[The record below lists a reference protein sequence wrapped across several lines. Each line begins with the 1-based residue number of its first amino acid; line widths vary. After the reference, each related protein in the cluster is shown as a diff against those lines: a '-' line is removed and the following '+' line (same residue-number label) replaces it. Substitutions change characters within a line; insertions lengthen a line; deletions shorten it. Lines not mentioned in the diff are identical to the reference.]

1 MEKYGMMYPIVLYK
15 PAQRITAD
23 QYIDQS
29 FTHRRNSYSLYRQSQ
44 QRSILIMPVFDFRN
58 TPDTKTDNRNNSIC
72 TYTTFRTNDSV
83 TSPEKPI
90 LILDNHIQPWKHHSC
105 GVFSNPGSRTAFEF
119 NEEGGTVSADILQ
132 LDARFVSL
140 IKWIGENHISVR
152 LSGANRPDGYAVYK
166 IREIAFGG
174 GTKLSAEDGFL
185 QYMIDRLLA
194 SSAPSEEAEDD
205 DQDEIGDDMKLT
217 SLQSITDFI
226 TCAGK
231 TLPENVRLWARRNLA
246 VARSHEVTPEER
258 RHAQRALSIM
268 MNIQWK
274 NDYFESIDPVEAR
287 RILDEEL
294 YGMERVKQRIIE
306 TIIQINRTHT
316 LPAYGLLLVGPAGT
330 GKSQIAYAVARI
342 LKLPWTTLDMSS
354 INDPE
359 QLTGSS
365 RIYANAKPGIIMEAF
380 SMAGESNLVFIINEL
395 DKASSG
401 KGNGNPA
408 DVLLT
413 LLDNLGFTDNYMEC
427 MIPTFG
433 VYPIA
438 TANDKS
444 QISAPLMSRF
454 AVIEIPDYTPE
465 EKKII
470 FSRFALPK
478 ILKRMGLKEEECV
491 VPDDALDTVIEIY
504 AETSGIRDLEQAA
517 EHMAANAL
525 YQIEVNHVP
534 KVVFDPEMVRELL
547 S

>member
-1 MEKYGMMYPIVLYK
+1 
-15 PAQRITAD
+15 
-23 QYIDQS
+23 
-29 FTHRRNSYSLYRQSQ
+29 
-44 QRSILIMPVFDFRN
+44 MPVFDFSGASDKK
-58 TPDTKTDNRNNSIC
+58 PGVQSEC
-72 TYTTFRTNDSV
+72 TYTTFQSNEKE

-90 LILDNHIQPWKHHSC
+90 MILDNSSRQWKHHSC
-105 GVFSNPGSRTAFEF
+105 SIFTNPIKRTSFEF
-119 NEEGGTVSADILQ
+119 KEEDGNFSADILSI
-132 LDARFVSL
+132 DSRFVSL
-140 IKWIGENHISVR
+140 LKWLGENHINVR
-152 LSGANRPDGYAVYK
+152 LSGQNQENGYAVYK
-166 IREIAFGG
+166 IRETAFGG

-185 QYMIDRLLA
+185 QFMIERLLA
-194 SSAPSEEAEDD
+194 SSAPAEIIEDEDEEETG
-205 DQDEIGDDMKLT
+205 DEMKLT
-217 SLQSITDFI
+217 SIQSITDFM
-226 TCAGK
+226 TCAGR
-231 TLPENVRLWARRNLA
+231 TLPDNIRLWARRNLA
-246 VARSHEVTPEER
+246 VARSHEVSPEER

-268 MNIQWK
+268 MNVQWK
-274 NDYFESIDPVEAR
+274 SNYFEAIDPQEAR

-294 YGMERVKQRIIE
+294 YGMESVKQRIIE

-380 SMAGESNLVFIINEL
+380 SAAGESNLVFIINEL
-395 DKASSG
+395 DKAASG

-427 MIPTFG
+427 MVPTVG

-454 AVIEIPDYTPE
+454 AVIDIPDYTSE

-470 FSRFALPK
+470 FSKYVLPK
-478 ILKRMGLKEEECV
+478 VLKRMSLKAEECV
-491 VPDDALDTVIEIY
+491 VTEDGLDAVVELHKN
-504 AETSGIRDLEQAA
+504 TSGIRDLEQAA
-517 EHMAANAL
+517 EHIAANAL
-525 YQIEVNHVP
+525 YQIEVDHLTGVTFNA
-534 KVVFDPEMVRELL
+534 EMVRGLL

>member
-1 MEKYGMMYPIVLYK
+1 
-15 PAQRITAD
+15 
-23 QYIDQS
+23 
-29 FTHRRNSYSLYRQSQ
+29 
-44 QRSILIMPVFDFRN
+44 MPVFDFSGASDKK
-58 TPDTKTDNRNNSIC
+58 PGVQSEC
-72 TYTTFRTNDSV
+72 TYTTFQSNEKE

-90 LILDNHIQPWKHHSC
+90 MILDNSSRQWKHHSC
-105 GVFSNPGSRTAFEF
+105 GIFTNPIKRTSFEF
-119 NEEGGTVSADILQ
+119 KEDDGVFSADIISI
-132 LDARFVSL
+132 DSRFVSL
-140 IKWIGENHISVR
+140 LRWLGENHINVR
-152 LSGANRPDGYAVYK
+152 LSGENKENGYAVYK
-166 IREIAFGG
+166 IRETAFGG

-185 QYMIDRLLA
+185 QFMIERLLA
-194 SSAPSEEAEDD
+194 SSAPAELVEDEDEEEAG
-205 DQDEIGDDMKLT
+205 DEMKLT
-217 SLQSITDFI
+217 SIQSITDFM
-226 TCAGK
+226 TCAGR
-231 TLPENVRLWARRNLA
+231 TLPDNIRLWARRNLA
-246 VARSHEVTPEER
+246 VARSHEVSPEER

-268 MNIQWK
+268 MNVQWK
-274 NDYFESIDPVEAR
+274 SNYFEAIDPQEAR

-294 YGMERVKQRIIE
+294 YGMESVKQRIIE

-380 SMAGESNLVFIINEL
+380 SAAGESNLVFIINEL
-395 DKASSG
+395 DKAASG

-427 MIPTFG
+427 MVPTVG

-454 AVIEIPDYTPE
+454 AVIDIPDYTSE

-470 FSRFALPK
+470 FSKYVLPK
-478 ILKRMGLKEEECV
+478 VLKRMSLKAEECV
-491 VPDDALDTVIEIY
+491 VTEDGLDAIVELHKN
-504 AETSGIRDLEQAA
+504 TSGIRDLEQAA
-517 EHMAANAL
+517 EHIAANAL
-525 YQIEVNHVP
+525 YQIEVDHLTGVTFNA
-534 KVVFDPEMVRELL
+534 EMVRELL

>member
-1 MEKYGMMYPIVLYK
+1 
-15 PAQRITAD
+15 
-23 QYIDQS
+23 
-29 FTHRRNSYSLYRQSQ
+29 
-44 QRSILIMPVFDFRN
+44 MPVFDFSGASDKK
-58 TPDTKTDNRNNSIC
+58 PGVQSEC
-72 TYTTFRTNDSV
+72 TYTTFQSNEKE

-90 LILDNHIQPWKHHSC
+90 MILDNSSRQWKHHSC
-105 GVFSNPGSRTAFEF
+105 GIFTNPIKRTSFEF
-119 NEEGGTVSADILQ
+119 KEDDGVFSADIISI
-132 LDARFVSL
+132 DSRFVSL
-140 IKWIGENHISVR
+140 LKWLGENHINVR
-152 LSGANRPDGYAVYK
+152 LSGENKENGYAVYK
-166 IREIAFGG
+166 IRETAFGG

-185 QYMIDRLLA
+185 QFMIERLLA
-194 SSAPSEEAEDD
+194 SSAPAEIVEDEDEEETG
-205 DQDEIGDDMKLT
+205 DEMKLT
-217 SLQSITDFI
+217 SIQSITDFM
-226 TCAGK
+226 TCAGR
-231 TLPENVRLWARRNLA
+231 TLPDNIRLWARRNLA
-246 VARSHEVTPEER
+246 VARSHEVSPEER

-268 MNIQWK
+268 MNVQWK
-274 NDYFESIDPVEAR
+274 SNYFEAIDPQEAR

-294 YGMERVKQRIIE
+294 YGMESVKQRIIE

-380 SMAGESNLVFIINEL
+380 SAAGESNLVFIINEL
-395 DKASSG
+395 DKAASG

-427 MIPTFG
+427 MVPTVG

-454 AVIEIPDYTPE
+454 AVIDIPDYTSE

-470 FSRFALPK
+470 FSKYVLPK
-478 ILKRMGLKEEECV
+478 VLKRMSLKAEECV
-491 VPDDALDTVIEIY
+491 VTEDGLDAVVELHKN
-504 AETSGIRDLEQAA
+504 TSGIRDLEQAA
-517 EHMAANAL
+517 EHIAANAL
-525 YQIEVNHVP
+525 YQIEVDHLTGVTFNA
-534 KVVFDPEMVRELL
+534 EMVRGLL

>member
-1 MEKYGMMYPIVLYK
+1 
-15 PAQRITAD
+15 
-23 QYIDQS
+23 
-29 FTHRRNSYSLYRQSQ
+29 
-44 QRSILIMPVFDFRN
+44 MPVFDFSG
-58 TPDTKTDNRNNSIC
+58 TSDKKPGVQSEC
-72 TYTTFRTNDSV
+72 TYTTFQSNEKE

-90 LILDNHIQPWKHHSC
+90 MILDNSSRQWKHHSC
-105 GVFSNPGSRTAFEF
+105 GIFTNPIKRTSFEF
-119 NEEGGTVSADILQ
+119 KEEDGNFSADILSI
-132 LDARFVSL
+132 DSRFVSL
-140 IKWIGENHISVR
+140 LKWLGENHINVR
-152 LSGANRPDGYAVYK
+152 LSGQNQENGYAVYK
-166 IREIAFGG
+166 IRETAFGG

-185 QYMIDRLLA
+185 QFMIERLLA
-194 SSAPSEEAEDD
+194 SSAPAEVIEDEDEEETG
-205 DQDEIGDDMKLT
+205 DEMKLT
-217 SLQSITDFI
+217 SIQSITDFM
-226 TCAGK
+226 TCAGR
-231 TLPENVRLWARRNLA
+231 TLPDNIRLWARRNLA
-246 VARSHEVTPEER
+246 VARSHEVSPEER

-268 MNIQWK
+268 MNVQWK
-274 NDYFESIDPVEAR
+274 SNYFEAIDPQEAR

-294 YGMERVKQRIIE
+294 YGMESVKQRIIE

-380 SMAGESNLVFIINEL
+380 SAAGESNLVFIINEL
-395 DKASSG
+395 DKAASG

-427 MIPTFG
+427 MVPTVG

-454 AVIEIPDYTPE
+454 AVIDIPDYTSE

-470 FSRFALPK
+470 FSKYVLPK
-478 ILKRMGLKEEECV
+478 VLKRMSLKAEECV
-491 VPDDALDTVIEIY
+491 VTEDGLDAIVELHKN
-504 AETSGIRDLEQAA
+504 TSGIRDLEQAA
-517 EHMAANAL
+517 EHIAANAL
-525 YQIEVNHVP
+525 YQIEVDHLTGVTFNA
-534 KVVFDPEMVRELL
+534 EMVRGLL

>member
-1 MEKYGMMYPIVLYK
+1 
-15 PAQRITAD
+15 
-23 QYIDQS
+23 
-29 FTHRRNSYSLYRQSQ
+29 
-44 QRSILIMPVFDFRN
+44 MPVFDFSGASDKK
-58 TPDTKTDNRNNSIC
+58 PGVQSEC
-72 TYTTFRTNDSV
+72 TYTTFQSNEKE

-90 LILDNHIQPWKHHSC
+90 MILDNSSRQWKHHSC
-105 GVFSNPGSRTAFEF
+105 GIFTNPIKRTSFEF
-119 NEEGGTVSADILQ
+119 KEDDGVFSADIISI
-132 LDARFVSL
+132 DSRFVSL
-140 IKWIGENHISVR
+140 LKWLGENHINVR
-152 LSGANRPDGYAVYK
+152 LSGENKENGYAVYK
-166 IREIAFGG
+166 IRETAFGG

-185 QYMIDRLLA
+185 QFMIERLLA
-194 SSAPSEEAEDD
+194 SSAPAEIVEDD
-205 DQDEIGDDMKLT
+205 DEEETGDEMKLT
-217 SLQSITDFI
+217 SIQSITDFM
-226 TCAGK
+226 TCAGR
-231 TLPENVRLWARRNLA
+231 TLPDNIRLWARRNLA
-246 VARSHEVTPEER
+246 VARSHEVSPEER

-268 MNIQWK
+268 MNVQWK
-274 NDYFESIDPVEAR
+274 SNYFEAIDPQEAR

-294 YGMERVKQRIIE
+294 YGMESVKQRIIE

-380 SMAGESNLVFIINEL
+380 SAAGESNLVFIINEL
-395 DKASSG
+395 DKAASG

-427 MIPTFG
+427 MVPTVG

-454 AVIEIPDYTPE
+454 AVIDIPDYTSE

-470 FSRFALPK
+470 FSKYVLPK
-478 ILKRMGLKEEECV
+478 VLKRMSLKAEECV
-491 VPDDALDTVIEIY
+491 VTEDGLNAIVELHKN
-504 AETSGIRDLEQAA
+504 TSGIRDLEQAA
-517 EHMAANAL
+517 EHIAANAL
-525 YQIEVNHVP
+525 YQIEVDHLTGVTFNA
-534 KVVFDPEMVRELL
+534 DMVRRLL

>member
-1 MEKYGMMYPIVLYK
+1 
-15 PAQRITAD
+15 
-23 QYIDQS
+23 
-29 FTHRRNSYSLYRQSQ
+29 
-44 QRSILIMPVFDFRN
+44 MPVFDFNDVSDERN
-58 TPDTKTDNRNNSIC
+58 HAEC
-72 TYTTFRTNDSV
+72 TYTTFRSDAGEAT
-83 TSPEKPI
+83 PEQPI
-90 LILDNHIQPWKHHSC
+90 LLLDNHSRQWKHHSI
-105 GVFSNPGSRTAFEF
+105 GVFTNPVKRSSFEF
-119 NEEGGTVSADILQ
+119 EEEDGKFSADILEI
-132 LDARFVSL
+132 DARFVSL
-140 IKWIGENHISVR
+140 LRWLGENHINVR
-152 LSGANRPDGYAVYK
+152 LSGKNREDGYAVYK

-185 QYMIDRLLA
+185 QFMMDRLFA
-194 SSAPSEEAEDD
+194 SHAPEEIEEDED
-205 DQDEIGDDMKLT
+205 YEEVGDEMKLT
-217 SLQSITDFI
+217 SLQSITDFM
-226 TCAGK
+226 TCAGN
-231 TLPENVRLWARRNLA
+231 TMPENIRLWARRNLA
-246 VARSHEVTPEER
+246 VARSHEVSPEER

-268 MNIQWK
+268 MNVQWK
-274 NDYFESIDPVEAR
+274 NNYFEAIDPEEAR

-365 RIYANAKPGIIMEAF
+365 RIYSNAKPGIIMEAF
-380 SMAGESNLVFIINEL
+380 SAAGESNLVFIINEL
-395 DKASSG
+395 DKAASG

-427 MIPTFG
+427 MVPTVG

-454 AVIEIPDYTPE
+454 AVIEIPDYTKE

-478 ILKRMGLKEEECV
+478 VLKRMSLKKEECIVTEEGLEAV
-491 VPDDALDTVIEIY
+491 MDIFAH
-504 AETSGIRDLEQAA
+504 TSGIRDLEQAA
-517 EHMAANAL
+517 EHIAANAF
-525 YQIEVNHVP
+525 IKSKWSI
-534 KVVFDPEMVRELL
+534 KVRSHTQEKW
-547 S
+547 

>member
-1 MEKYGMMYPIVLYK
+1 
-15 PAQRITAD
+15 
-23 QYIDQS
+23 
-29 FTHRRNSYSLYRQSQ
+29 
-44 QRSILIMPVFDFRN
+44 MPVFDFSGASDKK
-58 TPDTKTDNRNNSIC
+58 PGVQSEC
-72 TYTTFRTNDSV
+72 TYTTFQSNEKE

-90 LILDNHIQPWKHHSC
+90 MILDNSSRQWKHHSC
-105 GVFSNPGSRTAFEF
+105 GIFTNPIKRTSFEF
-119 NEEGGTVSADILQ
+119 KEEDGTFSADIISI
-132 LDARFVSL
+132 DSRFVSL
-140 IKWIGENHISVR
+140 LKWLGENHINVR
-152 LSGANRPDGYAVYK
+152 LSGQNQENGYAVYK
-166 IREIAFGG
+166 IRETAFGG

-185 QYMIDRLLA
+185 QFMIERLLA
-194 SSAPSEEAEDD
+194 SSAPAEVVEEEDEEEAG
-205 DQDEIGDDMKLT
+205 DEMKLT
-217 SLQSITDFI
+217 SIQSITDFM
-226 TCAGK
+226 TCAGR
-231 TLPENVRLWARRNLA
+231 TLPDNIRLWARRNLA
-246 VARSHEVTPEER
+246 VARSHEVSPEER

-268 MNIQWK
+268 MNVQWK
-274 NDYFESIDPVEAR
+274 SNYFEAIDPQEAR

-294 YGMERVKQRIIE
+294 YGMESVKQRIIE

-380 SMAGESNLVFIINEL
+380 SAAGESNLVFIINEL
-395 DKASSG
+395 DKAASG

-427 MIPTFG
+427 MVPTVG

-454 AVIEIPDYTPE
+454 AVIDIPDYTSE

-470 FSRFALPK
+470 FSKYVLPK
-478 ILKRMGLKEEECV
+478 VLKRMSLKAEECV
-491 VPDDALDTVIEIY
+491 VTEDGLDAIVELHKN
-504 AETSGIRDLEQAA
+504 TSGIRDLEQAA
-517 EHMAANAL
+517 EHIAANAL
-525 YQIEVNHVP
+525 YQIEVDHLTGVTFNA
-534 KVVFDPEMVRELL
+534 EMVRGLL

>member
-1 MEKYGMMYPIVLYK
+1 
-15 PAQRITAD
+15 
-23 QYIDQS
+23 
-29 FTHRRNSYSLYRQSQ
+29 
-44 QRSILIMPVFDFRN
+44 MPVFDFN
-58 TPDTKTDNRNNSIC
+58 DSSDSKKDPIC
-72 TYTTFRTNDSV
+72 TYTTFSSNDSA

-90 LILDNHIQPWKHHSC
+90 LLLDNHLKKWSHHSC
-105 GVFSNPGSRTAFEF
+105 GMFTNPNRRSSFEF
-119 NEEGGTVSADILQ
+119 KEENGTVSADILQ
-132 LDARFVSL
+132 IDSRFVSL
-140 IKWIGENHISVR
+140 LRWLGENHINVR
-152 LSGANRPDGYAVYK
+152 LSGQNREDGYAVYK

-185 QYMIDRLLA
+185 QFMIERLL
-194 SSAPSEEAEDD
+194 SGNAPSEEMDEE
-205 DQDEIGDDMKLT
+205 DQDEVGDNMKLT
-217 SLQSITDFI
+217 SLQSISDFM
-226 TCAGK
+226 TCAGR
-231 TLPENVRLWARRNLA
+231 TLPDNIRLWARRNLA

-274 NDYFESIDPVEAR
+274 HNYFESIDPQEAR

-354 INDPE
+354 ISDPE

-365 RIYANAKPGIIMEAF
+365 RIYSNAKPGIIMEAF

-413 LLDNLGFTDNYMEC
+413 LLDNLGFTDNYIEC
-427 MIPTFG
+427 TVPTVG

-438 TANDKS
+438 TANDKK

-454 AVIEIPDYTPE
+454 AVIDIPDYTPE

-470 FSRFALPK
+470 FSHYALPK
-478 ILKRMGLKEEECV
+478 VLKRMGLGEQECV
-491 VPDDALDTVIEIY
+491 VTEGALDAVVEIY
-504 AETSGIRDLEQAA
+504 KNTSGIRDLEQAA

-525 YQIEVNHVP
+525 YQIEVDHVSE
-534 KVVFDPEMVRELL
+534 VVFDADMVRNLL
-547 S
+547 I

>member
-1 MEKYGMMYPIVLYK
+1 
-15 PAQRITAD
+15 
-23 QYIDQS
+23 
-29 FTHRRNSYSLYRQSQ
+29 
-44 QRSILIMPVFDFRN
+44 MPVFDFSDAPAKN
-58 TPDTKTDNRNNSIC
+58 GTGVC
-72 TYTTFRTNDSV
+72 TYTTFLSQE
-83 TSPEKPI
+83 PEATPDRPI
-90 LILDNHIQPWKHHSC
+90 LVLDNRKRRWSHHSC
-105 GVFSNPGSRTAFEF
+105 GMFTNPVKRTSFEF
-119 NEEGGTVSADILQ
+119 QEEDGTVSADILRI
-132 LDARFVSL
+132 DARFVSL
-140 IKWIGENHISVR
+140 LKWLGENHINVR
-152 LSGANRPDGYAVYK
+152 LSGENRPDGYMVYK

-185 QYMIDRLLA
+185 QFMIERLLA
-194 SSAPSEEAEDD
+194 SSAPEEGPEDE
-205 DQDEIGDDMKLT
+205 DQDESGDDMKLT
-217 SLQSITDFI
+217 SLQSITDFMN
-226 TCAGK
+226 CAGR
-231 TLPENVRLWARRNLA
+231 TLPDNIRLWARRNLA
-246 VARSHEVTPEER
+246 VARSNEVSVEER
-258 RHAQRALSIM
+258 RHAQRALSTM
-268 MNIQWK
+268 MNIRWK
-274 NDYFESIDPVEAR
+274 SHYFEAIDPKEAR

-365 RIYANAKPGIIMEAF
+365 RIYANAKPGIILEAF

-395 DKASSG
+395 DKASAG
-401 KGNGNPA
+401 KGGGNPA

-427 MIPTFG
+427 MVPTGG

-454 AVIEIPDYTPE
+454 AVIDIPDYTDE

-478 ILKRMGLKEEECV
+478 VLKRMGMREEECIV
-491 VPDDALDTVIEIY
+491 TQEALDAVVRRYED
-504 AETSGIRDLEQAA
+504 TSGIRDLEQAA
-517 EHMAANAL
+517 EHIAAHAL
-525 YQIEVNHVP
+525 YQIEVNHVE
-534 KVVFDPEMVRELL
+534 KVTFDGDMVRALL
-547 S
+547 D

>member
-1 MEKYGMMYPIVLYK
+1 
-15 PAQRITAD
+15 
-23 QYIDQS
+23 
-29 FTHRRNSYSLYRQSQ
+29 
-44 QRSILIMPVFDFRN
+44 MPVFDFSN
-58 TPDTKTDNRNNSIC
+58 TSNNSQISEC
-72 TYTTFRTNDSV
+72 TYTVFRSSEPAASAD
-83 TSPEKPI
+83 KPI
-90 LILDNHIQPWKHHSC
+90 MILDNSNQAWAHHSC
-105 GVFSNPGSRTAFEF
+105 GVFTNPGKRTSFEF
-119 NEEGGTVSADILQ
+119 KLETGTVSADILRI
-132 LDARFVSL
+132 DARFVSL
-140 IKWIGENHISVR
+140 LKWLGENRINVR
-152 LSGANRPDGYAVYK
+152 LSGENRPEGYAVYR

-185 QYMIDRLLA
+185 QYMIERLFA
-194 SSAPSEEAEDD
+194 SSTPSEEPEDA
-205 DQDEIGDDMKLT
+205 DQEETGDDMKLT
-217 SLQSITDFI
+217 SLQSITDFM
-226 TCAGK
+226 TCAGR
-231 TLPENVRLWARRNLA
+231 TLPDNILLWARRNLA

-274 NDYFESIDPVEAR
+274 NNYFESIDPVEAR

-354 INDPE
+354 IHDPE

-365 RIYANAKPGIIMEAF
+365 RIYSNAKPGIIMEAF

-427 MIPTFG
+427 TIPTVG

-438 TANDKS
+438 TANDKAL
-444 QISAPLMSRF
+444 ISAPLMSRF
-454 AVIEIPDYTPE
+454 AVIDIPDYTAE

-478 ILKRMGLKEEECV
+478 VLKRMSLLETECV
-491 VPDDALDTVIEIY
+491 VTEEALDAVIEKY
-504 AETSGIRDLEQAA
+504 ADTTGIRDLEQAA
-517 EHMAANAL
+517 EHIAANAL
-525 YQIEVNHVP
+525 YQIEVNHVSN
-534 KVVFDPEMVRELL
+534 VIFDAKMVKDLL